1 MRPYPIFAA
10 ASLSLF
16 MVSMDG
22 TAVAVALPSLIRE
35 FDTTVVWAGWTLS
48 IYMIAVASV
57 MPLMGRLSDTFGRKP
72 LYLASLLLF
81 TLSSLACGLA
91 PNIATLVACR
101 FLQGLGAAGFL
112 PTAVG
117 IVSDQLPE
125 SRERAIG
132 LFSSIFS
139 VGGIVGPNLGGWI
152 VSHYSWR
159 YLFYI
164 NLPIGLG
171 LLLLILLLLEAPP
184 PTAMRAR
191 VDVAGAALFCGAILF
206 LMVSLNRLA
215 ESLTPATWPLTG
227 LSLALSLGGLALFFR
242 HERAAPNPLLDLALL
257 QSRPFFAANLYNL
270 LLGAGIF
277 GIVSFIPLYATTVHH
292 LSTLLSGL
300 ILTPRSV
307 GVICTSTLTSFY
319 LARWGYRAPMLWGVG
334 ILAAGTLL
342 LGDVQF
348 LVARALGIQG
358 GATALLAGEV
368 LLLGLGMGIAS
379 PASNNA
385 CIDLMPSH
393 VATITGLRGMFRFV
407 GGALGISLAT
417 IILRVSATP
426 ATGFR
431 NAFVAAGLLQFLAV
445 PLVFFLPRGRR
456 ESR

>member
-1 MRPYPIFAA
+1 
-10 ASLSLF
+10 
-16 MVSMDG
+16 VG
-22 TAVAVALPSLIRE
+22 
-35 FDTTVVWAGWTLS
+35 
-48 IYMIAVASV
+48 
-57 MPLMGRLSDTFGRKP
+57 
-72 LYLASLLLF
+72 
-81 TLSSLACGLA
+81 
-91 PNIATLVACR
+91 CR

-242 HERAAPNPLLDLALL
+242 HERAAANPLLDLALL

-431 NAFVAAGLLQFLAV
+431 NAFVAAGLLQLLAV

-456 ESR
+456 ESG

>member
-91 PNIATLVACR
+91 PNIATLVGCR

-139 VGGIVGPNLGGWI
+139 IGGIVGPNLGGWI

-270 LLGAGIF
+270 LLGVGIF

-307 GVICTSTLTSFY
+307 GVICTSTLTSFC

-348 LVARALGIQG
+348 LVARALGIQS
-358 GATALLAGEV
+358 GASVLLAGEV

-417 IILRVSATP
+417 IILRVSATA

-431 NAFVAAGLLQFLAV
+431 NAFVAAGLLQLLAV

>member
-1 MRPYPIFAA
+1 VRPYPIFAA

-139 VGGIVGPNLGGWI
+139 IGGIVGPNLGGWI

-171 LLLLILLLLEAPP
+171 LLLLILFLLEAPP
-184 PTAMRAR
+184 PTAIRAR
-191 VDVAGAALFCGAILF
+191 VDVTGAALFCGAILF

-215 ESLTPATWPLTG
+215 EILTPATWPLTG

-307 GVICTSTLTSFY
+307 GAICTSTLTSFC

-334 ILAAGTLL
+334 TLAAGTLL

-385 CIDLMPSH
+385 CIDMMPSH

-426 ATGFR
+426 AAGFR
-431 NAFVAAGLLQFLAV
+431 NAFVAAGFLQLLAV

-456 ESR
+456 ESG

>member
-1 MRPYPIFAA
+1 VRPYPIFAA

-91 PNIATLVACR
+91 PNIATLVGCR

-139 VGGIVGPNLGGWI
+139 IGGIVGPNLGGWI

-307 GVICTSTLTSFY
+307 GVICTSTLTSFC

-334 ILAAGTLL
+334 ILAVATLL

-348 LVARALGIQG
+348 LVVRALGIQG

-417 IILRVSATP
+417 IILRVSVTP

-431 NAFVAAGLLQFLAV
+431 NAFVAAGLLQLLAV

>member
-1 MRPYPIFAA
+1 MRQYPIFAA

-48 IYMIAVASV
+48 VYMIAVASV

-91 PNIATLVACR
+91 PNIATLVGCR

-139 VGGIVGPNLGGWI
+139 IGGIVGPNLGGWI

-242 HERAAPNPLLDLALL
+242 HERAATNPLLDLALL

-358 GATALLAGEV
+358 GAAALLAGEV

-431 NAFVAAGLLQFLAV
+431 NVFVAAGLLQLLAV

-456 ESR
+456 GSR

>member
-1 MRPYPIFAA
+1 VRPYLIFAA

-48 IYMIAVASV
+48 IHMIAVASV
-57 MPLMGRLSDTFGRKP
+57 MPLMGRLSDTFGRKH

-91 PNIATLVACR
+91 PDIATLVGCR

-139 VGGIVGPNLGGWI
+139 IGGIVGPNLGGWI

-215 ESLTPATWPLTG
+215 ESVTPATWPLTG
-227 LSLALSLGGLALFFR
+227 LSLSLSLGGLALFFR

-270 LLGAGIF
+270 LLGAGVF
-277 GIVSFIPLYATTVHH
+277 GIVSLIPLYATTVHS
-292 LSTLLSGL
+292 LSTLLSGV

-307 GVICTSTLTSFY
+307 GVICTSTVTSFC

-334 ILAAGTLL
+334 TLAVGTLL

-348 LVARALGIQG
+348 LVARALGIEAG
-358 GATALLAGEV
+358 TTALLAGEV
-368 LLLGLGMGIAS
+368 LLLGLGMGVAS

-385 CIDLMPSH
+385 CIDLMPSR
-393 VATITGLRGMFRFV
+393 VATITGLRGMFRFI

-417 IILRVSATP
+417 IILRMSATP

-431 NAFVAAGLLQFLAV
+431 NAFVTAGLLQLLAV
-445 PLVFFLPRGRR
+445 PLVFLLPRGRR
-456 ESR
+456 ESG